1 MKIQTLGAGVFTI
14 EDFLSKKECSEYI
27 QQSEDKAYE
36 VATINA
42 ISGPEINKEIRHNDR
57 ILFDD
62 IGLAND
68 LYQRAKNSLP
78 QTMHSW

>member
-1 MKIQTLGAGVFTI
+1 MKIQKLGAGVFSI
-14 EDFLSKKECSEYI
+14 EDFLSNKECSEYI
-27 QQSEDKAYE
+27 QQSEAKAYE

-57 ILFDD
+57 VIFDAPE
-62 IGLAND
+62 LAKI

-78 QTMHSW
+78 QTMHGW